1 MERAESALVIFVL
14 KFVTVGGFYR
24 ESSQGGEGV
33 GKDTLQGLSQG
44 DEGKGLDKLINEI
57 KMDFWP
63 YLVCFFKA

>member
-24 ESSQGGEGV
+24 ESSQGGKG
-33 GKDTLQGLSQG
+33 DTLQGLSQG
-44 DEGKGLDKLINEI
+44 DEAKGLDKLINEI

-63 YLVCFFKA
+63 YLVCFF